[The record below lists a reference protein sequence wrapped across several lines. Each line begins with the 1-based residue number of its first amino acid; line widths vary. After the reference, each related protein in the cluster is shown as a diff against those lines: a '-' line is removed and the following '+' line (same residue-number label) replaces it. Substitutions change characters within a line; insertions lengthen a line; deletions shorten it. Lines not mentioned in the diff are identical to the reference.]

1 MYTVLFSVLFLI
13 VGVLGGWFAAERYIA
28 LITATTHEFEELFEE
43 NPHPELF
50 DKDGNLHRGDYTV
63 INFEPGYEDKFNPE
77 DLISPDDEN

>member
-28 LITATTHEFEELFEE
+28 FITATTHEFEELFEQ
-43 NPHPELF
+43 NPHPEIF

-63 INFEPGYEDKFNPE
+63 ISFDPGYDPE
-77 DLISPDDEN
+77 LFDPDDIIDMT